1 MCFNFNEKNK
11 KMETFKKICPYT
23 KKSFYGRANQI
34 YFNRQAQLDFNNMK
48 ARKKR
53 LAKSPVDKALDKN
66 RTILI
71 LILNE
76 QNEVVRSK
84 DFLLGAG
91 FDFKYFSRS
100 TRLGDKPCQVV
111 YEFCVIH
118 LHDDQYKVK
127 RLK

>member
-1 MCFNFNEKNK
+1 
-11 KMETFKKICPYT
+11 
-23 KKSFYGRANQI
+23 
-34 YFNRQAQLDFNNMK
+34 MK